1 MRKSVWGA
9 PSAARPRCY
18 ICVVL
23 RVRMSVT
30 KDIALVMETSE
41 SLQREHSEINCRE
54 LTAIEVQSHIYYR
67 ALSLFLLLYQISGY
81 PPYQALLII

>member
-1 MRKSVWGA
+1 MGINGESKVFIS
-9 PSAARPRCY
+9 RPRCY
-18 ICVVL
+18 ICAVL

-67 ALSLFLLLYQISGY
+67 ALSLLLYQISGN
-81 PPYQALLII
+81 PPHQVLLIII